1 MNKNIKIYLKINKM
15 KNYFKLSF
23 SILVSILILNSC
35 EKAIDNS
42 IPEGTPRREFYNNQ
56 IKEFLTNDSLWVT
69 QVLDKGKLKFRVG
82 FIFAKDGTTKLYNI
96 NRNPITL
103 VQQLTEA
110 YALQT
115 TNANRNEINNLI
127 LTFGGFEDSQL
138 RDILINNPANL
149 SFKLR
154 VEKFFP
160 LTLKAP
166 FGKIAVNEGT
176 NTYGVYG
183 DFDASLTFYN
193 TSFLSDY
200 KQKNEFDFDFL
211 IKSYKRDSLSLEGYY
226 SQNTNRFPIIKPIKF
241 SELDTYNRAL
251 NIIVTSLGFVT
262 ELKVGGVALPSD
274 GNLYLNTGFSEA
286 YDDLNKNLKFKSIA
300 GQSID
305 PLFNGITALK
315 AIDVPFVA
323 GSAKPASGTLIAKFT
338 GYNGEQ
344 KGSLAG
350 GVTIEL
356 LVK

>member
-1 MNKNIKIYLKINKM
+1 M

-23 SILVSILILNSC
+23 LMLVSILTLNSC

-42 IPEGTPRREFYNNQ
+42 IPDGAPRRAFYNNQ
-56 IKEFLTNDSLWVT
+56 IKEFLTNDSLWIT
-69 QVLDKGKLKFRVG
+69 QVLDKGNLKFRVG
-82 FIFAKDGTTKLYNI
+82 FIFAKDGTVKLYNV
-96 NRNPITL
+96 NRTPITL
-103 VQQLTEA
+103 IQQLTEA

-115 TNANRNEINNLI
+115 TAANRNEILSLI
-127 LTFGGFEDSQL
+127 QTFTGYEDSQL
-138 RDILINNPANL
+138 RSLLLNPANL

-154 VEKFFP
+154 VDKYFP

-166 FGKIAVNEGT
+166 FGKVAVTEGA

-241 SELDTYNRAL
+241 SELDTYNKAL
-251 NIIVTSLGFVT
+251 NITITSLGFVT
-262 ELKVGGVALPSD
+262 ELKVGGVALAGD
-274 GNLYLNTGFSEA
+274 GNAYLNTRFSEA
-286 YDDLNKNLKFKSIA
+286 YDGLNKNLKFMAIA
-300 GQSID
+300 GQSVD

-315 AIDVPFVA
+315 AIDVPFIA
-323 GSAKPASGTLIAKFT
+323 GSAKPASGTVIAKFT

-344 KGSLAG
+344 KGALAN
-350 GVTIEL
+350 GVVVEL
-356 LVK
+356 VVK